1 MQDKIQEITR
11 RHNRLLNIL
20 LALYVILCLIFALL
34 MNGFFVKPKAFT
46 NDFSWEITGTCINN
60 GGYGTN
66 TRTVRYTS
74 NGRTKAI
81 FYTDPNFIEL
91 LNDVISANNQTEI
104 TATCVMIRA
113 RDRDLGGTITETEI
127 SSEGG
132 SVPALR
138 NNSLFLDRGT
148 TLYNYFT
155 DLGYELPPISGRS
168 YIVSYMVNGT
178 VDNSP
183 DNIYTAEFASDVE
196 FVDNAKDLKS
206 YLVDGDDSVI
216 NVSNPDNPPIV
227 EDSSIPTPQKV
238 KIINDGKCPTIAWEN
253 PKRALQFGDKL
264 KVKIDFKPTFTLWMG
279 LSPIS
284 EDLVCNEWIVAFE
297 DFLNNHNAFSIKQ
310 NSASQIPN
318 DLNAYNYIVD
328 DQYIFDTSPVEDY
341 AKSYIKYV
349 IDQNGNTSLVPYGVG
364 NPPTSAT
371 KMQKKLNAKSGVVG
385 GELADSLW
393 DTLAPE
399 ALATIKGLFDGGQ
412 TRNCQFR
419 IRYEVQDG
427 SKILVSPWVNATKQ
441 FDVNGNSTS
450 DTDITFSDKDDTPI
464 QNPTYLPASS
474 TNVTPVSSDAWWM
487 NFNGYTGTMFENL
500 TQQMSDWTGDTG
512 GFVGFFGE
520 LFNEFPFLSWCLLF
534 SLSLAIFLRI
544 FGR

>member
-1 MQDKIQEITR
+1 MVDKRQEITR

-20 LALYVILCLIFALL
+20 LALYVTLCLIFALL
-34 MNGFFVKPKAFT
+34 YNGFFIKPKAYT
-46 NDFSWEITGTCINN
+46 MNDNADITFSGTCSGGETYNQTGTLYTNYTLQPERGIFFYNEELEEMMGTYVNNRFSSWSQSSGLCYVYYGGGINYNVNYSSIDGAPSALHRFQAIGVYN
-60 GGYGTN
+60 GANYNPFIKEFGFNDNNIPGCDYVYGGVEGQN
-66 TRTVRYTS
+66 VYGFNLTS
-74 NGRTKAI
+74 DI
-81 FYTDPNFIEL
+81 QY
-91 LNDVISANNQTEI
+91 
-104 TATCVMIRA
+104 
-113 RDRDLGGTITETEI
+113 
-127 SSEGG
+127 
-132 SVPALR
+132 
-138 NNSLFLDRGT
+138 
-148 TLYNYFT
+148 
-155 DLGYELPPISGRS
+155 
-168 YIVSYMVNGT
+168 
-178 VDNSP
+178 VDNG
-183 DNIYTAEFASDVE
+183 E
-196 FVDNAKDLKS
+196 DLYK
-206 YLVDGDDSVI
+206 YLVLEDDSV
-216 NVSNPDNPPIV
+216 VKTGDPTHPVEVESSN
-227 EDSSIPTPQKV
+227 IPTPQKV
-238 KIINDGKCPTIAWEN
+238 KIINDGKCPTIAWDN

-284 EDLVCNEWIVAFE
+284 EELVCQDWIVAFE
-297 DFLNNHNAFSIKQ
+297 DFLNSHNAFSIKQ
-310 NSASQIPN
+310 NSSSILPN

-341 AKSYIKYV
+341 AKSYIKMV
-349 IDQNGNTSLVPYGVG
+349 IDQNGDTSLVPYGVG
-364 NPPTSAT
+364 QPPTQARNL
-371 KMQKKLNAKSGVVG
+371 QKKLNAKSGVVG
-385 GELADSLW
+385 GNITESLW

-412 TRNCQFR
+412 VRNCQFR

-427 SKILVSPWVNATKQ
+427 NKLLVSPWVNATKE

-464 QNPTYLPASS
+464 QNPTYLPATS
-474 TNVTPVSSDAWWM
+474 TNVSPVSSDAWWM